1 LPSYIEFLQHPEA
14 YPHDTGE
21 IELLQTHISYVLL
34 AGDYVY
40 KIKKP
45 VDFGFLDFTTL
56 AKRKYY
62 CEEELRLNRR
72 LCPDIYLEVV
82 SINSSDDGF
91 YVGGDVGETVEY
103 AVKMRRLPEERMMD
117 RVVLSGELT
126 LEMLD
131 QIVDVL
137 VPFYQKAAGGPD
149 IQKFGSRDSVG
160 RNFRENFEQTEG
172 FVGGPALSREQFAS
186 ICSYAEGFL
195 TREDVFHKRQETG
208 KIHDCHGDLHSANI
222 CLADK
227 VYIFDCIEFNQRLRY
242 GDVAGD
248 VAFLAM
254 DLDFHDLPEMSKEFI
269 ERFIDRSGDVGLQD
283 VLNFYKCYRAYVR
296 GKIGLFTAHAP
307 EIAEDKKGQ
316 ALEQAGR
323 YFKLAE
329 SYAKAN

>member
-1 LPSYIEFLQHPEA
+1 MPNYIEFLQHPEA

-45 VDFGFLDFTTL
+45 VDFGFLDFTSL

-62 CEEELRLNRR
+62 CAEELRLNRR
-72 LCPDIYLEVV
+72 LCPDIYLEVFA
-82 SINSSDDGF
+82 INSFEGGF
-91 YVGGDVGETVEY
+91 YLGGDLGETVEY
-103 AVKMRRLPEERMMD
+103 AVKMRRLPEERMMN
-117 RVVLSGELT
+117 RVVAAGKLT
-126 LEMLD
+126 AEMLER
-131 QIVDVL
+131 IVDVL
-137 VPFYQKAAGGPD
+137 VPFYRGAAAGPD
-149 IQKFGSRDSVG
+149 IQKFGSPDSVG
-160 RNFRENFEQTEG
+160 RNFRENFQQTEQ
-172 FVGGPALSREQFAS
+172 FVGCPALSRKDFATIS
-186 ICSYAEGFL
+186 SYADQFLSREAVFRQRQAEG
-195 TREDVFHKRQETG
+195 R
-208 KIHDCHGDLHSANI
+208 IHDCHGDLHSANI

-227 VYIFDCIEFNQRLRY
+227 VYIFDCIEFSQRLRY

-254 DLDFHDLPEMSKEFI
+254 DLDFHGLPEMASGFI
-269 ERFIDRSGDVGLQD
+269 ERFMARSGDSGLQE

-307 EIAEDKKGQ
+307 EIDEAKRAS
-316 ALEQAGR
+316 ALKQAGR
-323 YFKLAE
+323 YFSLAE